1 MRKVT
6 IKIIII
12 IIVIIAIVYTIYN
25 VSVSKER
32 KIDNQESLE
41 IKEKIISTDIRIGII
56 NFDSINPLLSNNNN
70 IQNVSRL
77 VFEPLI
83 NLSNDYKLE
92 PCLATEWT
100 KTDKKTYLIKLR
112 ENVKWQDGNK
122 FDSDDVIFTINI
134 LEKEAKN
141 SIYYYN
147 IKNIKD
153 IKKIDEYTIKIITNQ
168 EIPYFEYN
176 LIFPIMSSKYFTN
189 KNFNSDNK
197 NTNPVGTGMYY
208 ISDND
213 KYNVILKK
221 NTNWWGEK
229 YLKLDTIN
237 LNLYDNINNALID
250 IKSDNVDL
258 ITTSL
263 IDIDKYAEGIQCI
276 AKRYIGRNYDYLT
289 INCED
294 DILKNK
300 EVRQAINYAIN
311 KETIIKD
318 AYNGKYIKSEFPLD
332 FGSYIY
338 NENSEK
344 IEYNLD
350 KAKNT
355 LEDANWKYNNK
366 YWGKKINNSY
376 KKIELQLLVNKNNKD
391 RTKVAKLI
399 KEQLE
404 EIGIQISIVEKNETE
419 YENNIKNKNYELA
432 LTGITYGYSPSL
444 ATYFYND
451 NIANYKNEEVIKKI
465 NEIENIIEE
474 EERKKILSEI
484 IRYYNED
491 VPYISLYYDSN
502 TLIYSTSLRGEIK
515 PNSYNIFYNI
525 ENWYREYEKN

>member
-1 MRKVT
+1 
-6 IKIIII
+6 
-12 IIVIIAIVYTIYN
+12 
-25 VSVSKER
+25 
-32 KIDNQESLE
+32 
-41 IKEKIISTDIRIGII
+41 
-56 NFDSINPLLSNNNN
+56 
-70 IQNVSRL
+70 
-77 VFEPLI
+77 
-83 NLSNDYKLE
+83 
-92 PCLATEWT
+92 
-100 KTDKKTYLIKLR
+100 
-112 ENVKWQDGNK
+112 
-122 FDSDDVIFTINI
+122 
-134 LEKEAKN
+134 
-141 SIYYYN
+141 
-147 IKNIKD
+147 
-153 IKKIDEYTIKIITNQ
+153 
-168 EIPYFEYN
+168 
-176 LIFPIMSSKYFTN
+176 MSSKYFTN

-237 LNLYDNINNALID
+237 LNLYDNINNALTD